1 MSERYI
7 KKAGII
13 LCGLLFSFLLSCT
26 AFAAG
31 NVKIQSI
38 SAGETDVTL
47 TWRKV
52 SGAKSYSIYQ
62 WEEGIANKVGQ
73 AKASATS
80 FTVKGLE
87 LDKEYSFY
95 VAAVDKNGEETKS
108 STVSAKTHVMGLEK
122 VTGLIVGNKD
132 KKVKLRWKKVPRADG
147 YVIYRRKENGEY
159 KRLKRTKK
167 LTCYVR
173 RLTNGNEYSFKVST
187 YRILNGQYVTGELSD
202 AVTGRPFN
210 TSRIKKI
217 HPYYKKGVMK
227 ETYRAGGVTFKAGT
241 TVTIVS
247 ESGGKSKVKKGSK
260 TYTVPSSM
268 IKLTGYSTNYK
279 KYYSRKL
286 GEQFVNYKGFT
297 SRTPYFLWV
306 STYGQHVY
314 VFEGSRY
321 NWKLVQCYI
330 CSTGMFHNEEG
341 NPSPTPSG
349 KGVTGG
355 KREVWY
361 WYADQ
366 IAYYCVDMKPGGF
379 FHSWLYRPDGSKYPG
394 IGRMGVPSS
403 HGCVRLEKKD
413 CKWIFDHIPEGT
425 SYIVY

>member
-1 MSERYI
+1 MSERYV

-13 LCGLLFSFLLSCT
+13 LCGLLFSFLFAFT

-31 NVKIQSI
+31 SVKIDKI
-38 SAGETDVTL
+38 SAGETDVTV
-47 TWRKV
+47 TWQKV
-52 SGAKSYSIYQ
+52 KGAKSYSVYQ

-73 AKASATS
+73 TKSSVTS

-87 LDKEYSFY
+87 LDKTYSFY
-95 VAAVDKNGEETKS
+95 VAAVDKDGEETKS
-108 STVSAKTHVMGLEK
+108 STVSATTHIMGLEK
-122 VTGLIVGNKD
+122 VTGLIAGNKS
-132 KKVKLRWKKVPRADG
+132 KMVKLRWEKVPRADG
-147 YVIYRRKENGEY
+147 YVVYRRNAKGEY
-159 KRLKRTKK
+159 KRIKRLKNNS
-167 LTCYVR
+167 YSVR
-173 RLTNGNEYSFKVST
+173 RLKNGTEYSFKVST
-187 YRILNGQYVTGELSD
+187 YRVIDGKNVAGELSD
-202 AVTGRPFN
+202 AVAGKPFD
-210 TSRIKKI
+210 TSKVKKI
-217 HPYYKKGVMK
+217 HPYYKKGRMK
-227 ETYRAGGVTFKAGT
+227 QTYRANGATFKAGSS
-241 TVTIVS
+241 VVVVS
-247 ESGGKSKVKKGSK
+247 ESGGRSMVKKGKK
-260 TYTVPSSM
+260 TYSVPSSL
-268 IKLTGYSTNYK
+268 INLTGYETNYK

-286 GEQFVNYKGFT
+286 AEQFVNYKGFT
-297 SRTPYFLWV
+297 SKTPYFLWV

-330 CSTGMFHNEEG
+330 CSTGMFHNEDG
-341 NPSPTPSG
+341 DPSPTPSG
-349 KGVTGG
+349 RGVTGG

-379 FHSWLYRPDGSKYPG
+379 FHSWLYHPDGTKYPG
-394 IGRMGVPSS
+394 IGRIGVPSS

>member
-7 KKAGII
+7 KKAGIL
-13 LCGLLFSFLLSCT
+13 LCGLLFSVLLVCT

-47 TWRKV
+47 TWQKV
-52 SGAKSYSIYQ
+52 SGAKSYSVYQ
-62 WEEGIANKVGQ
+62 WEEGVANKVGQ

-87 LDKEYSFY
+87 LDKTYSFY
-95 VAAVDKNGEETKS
+95 VAAASKSGDEIKS
-108 STVSAKTHVMGLEK
+108 STVSATTHVMGLEK
-122 VTGLIVGNKD
+122 VPGLIVGNKD
-132 KKVKLRWKKVPRADG
+132 KMVKLRWKKVPRADG
-147 YVIYRRKENGEY
+147 YVVYRQNDKGEY
-159 KRLKRTKK
+159 KRVKRTKNSY
-167 LTCYVR
+167 CYVKK
-173 RLTNGNEYSFKVST
+173 LTNGNSYSFKVST
-187 YRILNGQYVTGELSD
+187 YRILDGKKVTGELSD
-202 AVTGRPFN
+202 AVTGKPFN
-210 TSRIKKI
+210 TSKVKKI
-217 HPYYKKGVMK
+217 HPYYKKGTMK
-227 ETYRAGGVTFKAGT
+227 QTYRVDGVTFKAGK
-241 TVTIVS
+241 TVTVVS
-247 ESGGKSKVKKGSK
+247 ESGGKCKVKKGSK
-260 TYTVPSSM
+260 TYNVPSSV
-268 IKLTGYSTNYK
+268 INLTGYYTNYK

-286 GEQFVNYKGFT
+286 AEQFVNYKGFT
-297 SRTPYFLWV
+297 SKTPYFLWV

-330 CSTGMFHNEEG
+330 CSTGMFHNEDG
-341 NPSPTPSG
+341 DPSPTPNG
-349 KGVTGG
+349 KGITGG

-379 FHSWLYRPDGSKYPG
+379 FHSWLYHPDGTKYPG
-394 IGRMGVPSS
+394 IGRIGVPSS

-413 CKWIFDHIPEGT
+413 CKWIYDHIPEGT